1 MKNYV
6 DVLGM
11 EGMMGEYGKMEKR
24 TDLAIEVRES
34 FPEDDVEV
42 SGVKLTEETLEEGKI
57 KVTTVEILNE
67 HGARE
72 MGKPIGTYITLEF
85 EEMYQDQ
92 EQVHKSLVERLAD
105 ILQDITSGLID
116 TEKKRCLF
124 VTGLGNRFA
133 TPDALGPYV
142 VEHISVNRHLE
153 EDTTQDSG
161 NVVCAVV
168 PGVMSQTGLETG
180 EILGGIIARSKPD
193 LLLVIDALATRS
205 VRRLCRTIQITDT
218 GILPGAGV
226 GNHRYPIN
234 EETMGI
240 PVIAI
245 GVPTV
250 VEANTIVL
258 ETMEEVLQREQ
269 FSEEEIALFL
279 EDISKQAMSNLF
291 VTPKDIEAQIS
302 QVGDLIAQGIN
313 CYSAMV
319 H

>member
-1 MKNYV
+1 
-6 DVLGM
+6 
-11 EGMMGEYGKMEKR
+11 MGEYGTMEKR
-24 TDLAIEVRES
+24 TDLAIEVREN

-42 SGVKLTEETLEEGKI
+42 SGVKLNTESLEEGKI
-57 KVTTVEILNE
+57 QVTTVEILND
-67 HGARE
+67 HGAEE

-85 EEMYQDQ
+85 DEMYQSQ
-92 EQVHKSLVERLAD
+92 EQVHRKLVERFAD
-105 ILQDITSGLID
+105 ILQEITGGLVD
-116 TEKKRCLF
+116 TDKKLCLF
-124 VTGLGNRFA
+124 VSGLGNRFA

-153 EDTTQDSG
+153 EDIPQKSG

-205 VRRLCRTIQITDT
+205 VKRLCRTIQITDT

-234 EETMGI
+234 RDTMGI

-269 FSEEEIALFL
+269 FSEDEISLFL
-279 EDISKQAMSNLF
+279 ENISRQAMSNLF
-291 VTPKDIEAQIS
+291 VTPKDIEAQIN

-313 CYSAMV
+313 RYSAQNL
-319 H
+319 

>member
-1 MKNYV
+1 
-6 DVLGM
+6 
-11 EGMMGEYGKMEKR
+11 MGEYGTMEKR

-42 SGVKLTEETLEEGKI
+42 SGVKLNTESLEEGKI
-57 KVTTVEILNE
+57 QVTTVEILND
-67 HGARE
+67 HGAEE

-85 EEMYQDQ
+85 DEMYQSQ
-92 EQVHKSLVERLAD
+92 EQVHRKLVERFAD
-105 ILQDITSGLID
+105 ILQDITRGLVD
-116 TEKKRCLF
+116 TNKKLCMF
-124 VTGLGNRFA
+124 VSGLGNRFA

-153 EDTTQDSG
+153 EDIPKESG
-161 NVVCAVV
+161 NIVCAVV

-205 VRRLCRTIQITDT
+205 VKRLCRTIQITDT

-234 EETMGI
+234 RDTMGI

-269 FSEEEIALFL
+269 FSEDEISLFL
-279 EDISKQAMSNLF
+279 ENISRQAMSNLF
-291 VTPKDIEAQIS
+291 VTPKDIEAQIN

-313 CYSAMV
+313 RYSAQN

>member
-1 MKNYV
+1 
-6 DVLGM
+6 
-11 EGMMGEYGKMEKR
+11 MGEYAKMEKR
-24 TDLAIEVRES
+24 TDLALEVRES

-42 SGVKLTEETLEEGKI
+42 SGVKLNTESLEEGKI
-57 KVTTVEILNE
+57 QVTTVEILND
-67 HGARE
+67 HGAEE

-85 EEMYQDQ
+85 DEMYQSQ
-92 EQVHKSLVERLAD
+92 EQVHRKLVERFAD
-105 ILQDITSGLID
+105 ILQEITGGLVD
-116 TEKKRCLF
+116 TDQKLCLF
-124 VTGLGNRFA
+124 VSGLGNRFA

-153 EDTTQDSG
+153 EDIPQDSG
-161 NVVCAVV
+161 NIVCAVV

-205 VRRLCRTIQITDT
+205 VKRLCRTIQITDT

-234 EETMGI
+234 RDTMGI

-269 FSEEEIALFL
+269 FSEDEISLFL
-279 EDISKQAMSNLF
+279 DNISRQAMSNLF
-291 VTPKDIEAQIS
+291 VTPKDIEAQIN

-313 CYSAMV
+313 RYSAQN

>member
-1 MKNYV
+1 MNSTKK
-6 DVLGM
+6 
-11 EGMMGEYGKMEKR
+11 EYGGMEKR

-34 FPEDDVEV
+34 FPEDHVEV
-42 SGVKLTEETLEEGKI
+42 SGVKLTEECLEGDKI
-57 KVTTVEILNE
+57 KITTVEILNE
-67 HGARE
+67 HGADE

-85 EEMYQDQ
+85 EDMEQ
-92 EQVHKSLVERLAD
+92 EQVHQSLVKQLAD
-105 ILQDITSGLID
+105 ILQDITGDLAVQQ
-116 TEKKRCLF
+116 KKRCLF

-142 VEHISVNRHLE
+142 VEHIAVNRHLE
-153 EDTTQDSG
+153 ELISRDSG

-234 EETMGI
+234 EDTMGI

-258 ETMEEVLQREQ
+258 ETMEEFLQREQ
-269 FSEEEIALFL
+269 FSEQEIALFL
-279 EDISKQAMSNLF
+279 EDISRQSMNNLF

-313 CYSAMV
+313 CYSAIGKSQS
-319 H
+319 

>member
-1 MKNYV
+1 
-6 DVLGM
+6 
-11 EGMMGEYGKMEKR
+11 MGEYGTMEKR

-42 SGVKLTEETLEEGKI
+42 SGVKLNTESLEDGKI
-57 KVTTVEILNE
+57 QVTTVEIVND
-67 HGARE
+67 HGAEE

-85 EEMYQDQ
+85 DEMYQSQ
-92 EQVHKSLVERLAD
+92 EQVHSKLVERFAD
-105 ILQDITSGLID
+105 ILQDITGGLVNTD
-116 TEKKRCLF
+116 QKLCLF
-124 VTGLGNRFA
+124 VSGLGNRFA

-153 EDTTQDSG
+153 EDIPQESG

-205 VRRLCRTIQITDT
+205 VKRLCRTIQITDT

-234 EETMGI
+234 RDTMGI

-258 ETMEEVLQREQ
+258 ETMEEVLQREK
-269 FSEEEIALFL
+269 FSEDEISLFL
-279 EDISKQAMSNLF
+279 ENISRQAMSNLF
-291 VTPKDIEAQIS
+291 VTPKDIEAQIN

-313 CYSAMV
+313 RYSAQN

>member
-1 MKNYV
+1 MVNEENVMSDYS
-6 DVLGM
+6 GI
-11 EGMMGEYGKMEKR
+11 EKR
-24 TDLAIEVRES
+24 TDLAIEIRES
-34 FPEDDVEV
+34 FPQDDVEV
-42 SGVKLTEETLEEGKI
+42 SGVRLTTDTLEQGRI
-57 KVTTVEILNE
+57 KVTTVEIVNE
-67 HGARE
+67 HGAQE
-72 MGKPIGTYITLEF
+72 MGKPIGNYITLEF
-85 EEMYQDQ
+85 AEIEGPVSDT
-92 EQVHKSLVERLAD
+92 VHKSLVQKLAD
-105 ILQDITSGLID
+105 ILQDMTERLVD
-116 TEKKRCLF
+116 TGKRHCVF

-153 EDTTQDSG
+153 ENISDTEE

-193 LLLVIDALATRS
+193 LLLVVDALATRS

-234 EETMGI
+234 QETMGI

-269 FSEEEIALFL
+269 FSEQEIALFL
-279 EDISKQAMSNLF
+279 EDISRQAMSNLF

-302 QVGDLIAQGIN
+302 QVGNLIAQGIN
-313 CYSAMV
+313 QYSNQS
-319 H
+319 